1 VILKVG
7 QSLAS
12 TTDST
17 ALIVVRAPAG
27 DVALTCGGA
36 DMVVGKAGVGDGS
49 AIDPAHRGGTLLG
62 KRYVDEEAGLEVL
75 CTKAGDGS
83 LAVGERP
90 LEVKQAKPLP
100 SSD

>member
-1 VILKVG
+1 MILKVG

-12 TTDST
+12 TTDAT
-17 ALIVVRAPAG
+17 ALIVVRAPKE

-36 DMVVGKAGVGDGS
+36 DMVAGKAGVGDGS
-49 AIDPAHRGGTLLG
+49 GIDPAHRSGTLLG
-62 KRYVDEEAGLEVL
+62 KRYVDEEIGLEVL
-75 CTKAGDGS
+75 CTKAGEGS
-83 LAVGERP
+83 LAVGSRP

>member
-1 VILKVG
+1 MILKVG

-12 TTDST
+12 ATDATT
-17 ALIVVRAPAG
+17 LIVVRAPVG
-27 DVALTCGGA
+27 DVVITCGGA
-36 DMVVGKAGVGDGS
+36 QMVVGKTGAGDGTG
-49 AIDPAHRGGTLLG
+49 IDPAHRSGTLLG

-83 LAVGERP
+83 LAVGSRP

-100 SSD
+100 ASD

>member
-1 VILKVG
+1 MILKVG

-12 TTDST
+12 TTDAT
-17 ALIVVRAPAG
+17 ALIVVRAPGG
-27 DVALTCGGA
+27 DIALTCGGA
-36 DMVVGKAGVGDGS
+36 EMVVGKAGVGDGS
-49 AIDPAHRGGTLLG
+49 TIDPAHRCGSLLG
-62 KRYVDEEAGLEVL
+62 KRYVDEETGLEVL

-83 LAVGERP
+83 LAVGDRP